1 MPISGAGWELLIQR
15 KSEQTGPVKQR
26 TVGTYQVFHDG
37 IAEPALSGTSAE
49 SGGPSSNLKKGVRIA
64 PGRYALATQDGSH
77 YKTIGYSP
85 SLSVGVNPKPG
96 IELTGTGSRSEIL
109 IHPGKNSFLSSIGC
123 INLCTRLPKAS
134 EPIDYP
140 GSRARVIALIEDMKA
155 FLGAGF
161 PSRDGR
167 PIPNAHVVIEDI
179 P

>member
-1 MPISGAGWELLIQR
+1 MPISGTGWELLIQR
-15 KSEQTGPVKQR
+15 KSVQNGPVRAR
-26 TVGTYQVFHDG
+26 TVGSYQVFRDG
-37 IAEPALSGTSAE
+37 TAVPTLSGTTAE
-49 SGGPSSNLKKGVRIA
+49 SGGPSSNVRRGVRIS

-123 INLCTRLPKAS
+123 INLCTSLPRAS

-140 GSRARVIALIEDMKA
+140 GSRTRVIALIEDMKA
-155 FLGAGF
+155 YLGASF
-161 PSRDGR
+161 PARDGR
-167 PIPNAHVVIEDI
+167 PIPNAHVVIEEI